1 MPISVLIYT
10 INSSVSANR
19 SIFPATKTLAL
30 ASNEV
35 APNFSPANTPSA
47 DMAILAVILEELN
60 LIIAADVAV
69 EIEPDTE
76 ALPAL
81 MIVAPT
87 LTDEDVVIDV
97 AAKTLTVAV
106 TGATDIEPE
115 IDASAFILITP
126 STETAAD
133 VEILAAPE
141 IIVLPA
147 DEKGADENGT
157 VEKLIYDPFIKS
169 ICYYSFNIIHT
180 SPNFTGSLAIYIQ
193 GQANIHQT

>member
-1 MPISVLIYT
+1 MDAILPISVLIYT

-19 SIFPATKTLAL
+19 SIFPAAKILAL

-35 APNFSPANTPSA
+35 APYFSPDNVPSA
-47 DMAILAVILEELN
+47 DIAILAVILEELN
-60 LIIAADVAV
+60 LFIDGDAAI

-81 MIVAPT
+81 MSIDPT
-87 LTDEDVVIDV
+87 LTDEDVAIEA
-97 AAKTLTVAV
+97 AAKTLTVAA

-115 IDASAFILITP
+115 IDASAFFLSDP
-126 STETAAD
+126 LTETAAD

-157 VEKLIYDPFIKS
+157 VEKLIYNPFFTRLRHYHTLNTIYTMFIDLK
-169 ICYYSFNIIHT
+169 II
-180 SPNFTGSLAIYIQ
+180 
-193 GQANIHQT
+193 

>member
-1 MPISVLIYT
+1 M
-10 INSSVSANR
+10 
-19 SIFPATKTLAL
+19 
-30 ASNEV
+30 
-35 APNFSPANTPSA
+35 
-47 DMAILAVILEELN
+47 DILAVILEELN
-60 LIIAADVAV
+60 LFITADVTV

-87 LTDEDVVIDV
+87 LTDEDVVIEA

-157 VEKLIYDPFIKS
+157 VEKLIYDPFFTQLRHYHTLYTIYTMFIDLK
-169 ICYYSFNIIHT
+169 II
-180 SPNFTGSLAIYIQ
+180 
-193 GQANIHQT
+193 

>member
-1 MPISVLIYT
+1 MDAILPISVLIYT

-19 SIFPATKTLAL
+19 SIFPAAKILAL

-35 APNFSPANTPSA
+35 APSFSPDSVPLA
-47 DMAILAVILEELN
+47 DMDILAVILEELN
-60 LIIAADVAV
+60 LFITADVAV

-87 LTDEDVVIDV
+87 LTDEDVAIEA

-157 VEKLIYDPFIKS
+157 VEKLIYDPFLHS
-169 ICYYSFNIIHT
+169 
-180 SPNFTGSLAIYIQ
+180 
-193 GQANIHQT
+193 

>member
-1 MPISVLIYT
+1 LPISVLIYT

-19 SIFPATKTLAL
+19 SIFPAAKILAL

-35 APNFSPANTPSA
+35 APYFSPDSTALA
-47 DMAILAVILEELN
+47 DTAILAVILEELN
-60 LIIAADVAV
+60 LFITADVAV

-76 ALPAL
+76 VLPDFL
-81 MIVAPT
+81 SVTPT
-87 LTDEDVVIDV
+87 LVAKVVSIDI

-106 TGATDIEPE
+106 TEVTDIEPE
-115 IDASAFILITP
+115 IDAAPLTP
-126 STETAAD
+126 IVPSIETAAD

-157 VEKLIYDPFIKS
+157 VEKLIYDPFFTRLRHYHMLNTIYTMFMDLK
-169 ICYYSFNIIHT
+169 II
-180 SPNFTGSLAIYIQ
+180 
-193 GQANIHQT
+193 